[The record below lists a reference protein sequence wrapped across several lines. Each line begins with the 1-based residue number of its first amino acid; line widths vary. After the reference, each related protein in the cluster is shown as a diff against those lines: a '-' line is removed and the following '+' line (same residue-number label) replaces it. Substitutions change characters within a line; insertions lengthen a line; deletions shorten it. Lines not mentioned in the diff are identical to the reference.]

1 MSVMDSTSAAGQ
13 GSSVPTGPER
23 PQSQRM
29 AASSPV
35 SAKHRVFPTVLG
47 EMVVSVGDFDG
58 HPALTGAWFKDQK
71 HFPDPQVLGP
81 HDDGTEPLLHQAQ
94 EQILEW
100 LAGERRDFDLPLALG
115 SKPQALRARVWQAL
129 REIPYGATTTYGEVA
144 AQLGGRG
151 MAQAVGQA
159 VGRNPWII
167 VVPCHRVL
175 GSTGALTGYAGGLER
190 KRWLLGAEGHP
201 SPEPELF

>member
-1 MSVMDSTSAAGQ
+1 
-13 GSSVPTGPER
+13 
-23 PQSQRM
+23 M

-35 SAKHRVFPTVLG
+35 SAQHRVFTTVLG
-47 EMVVSVGDFDG
+47 EMVVAVGDFDG
-58 HPALTGAWFKDQK
+58 HPALTGVWFKDQK

-81 HDDGTEPLLHQAQ
+81 HDDGADPLLHQAQ

-115 SKPQALRARVWQAL
+115 SKPQALRARVWQTL

-190 KRWLLGAEGHP
+190 KRWLLSAEGHP
-201 SPEPELF
+201 SPDPELF